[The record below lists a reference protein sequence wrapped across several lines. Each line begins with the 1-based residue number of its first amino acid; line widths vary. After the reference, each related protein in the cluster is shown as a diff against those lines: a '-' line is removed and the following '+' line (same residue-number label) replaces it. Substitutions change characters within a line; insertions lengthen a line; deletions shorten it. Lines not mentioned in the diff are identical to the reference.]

1 MKKMKN
7 SNSPHN
13 ADLGT
18 PRFLMV
24 EPSHFSVSY
33 VINPWMQPDRWQA
46 DFSRNIRSAAQAF
59 NQLRNTLNRVGCEV
73 EVAPGRAGLPDMVFP
88 ANAAVVLDGRAM
100 IARFFHPQ
108 RRGEEQAFLQYF
120 ESLAQ
125 RGLLGDVQQLPAGCF
140 QEGAGD
146 CLWDASRGLF
156 WAGFGPRSSRDSI
169 KHLSRWFGREI
180 VPLELVSDRCY
191 HLDVCFCPLSGGEIL
206 YFPQA
211 FTEQSLQTLRAR
223 VPAELLI
230 EATEDDLCRFSVNAI
245 CVGRN
250 VVVNSSAE
258 RLRRVLAQRGYAVHE
273 VDVSPFM
280 LAGGAAA
287 CMTLR
292 LDRSSGGEQVAAAT
306 QQAAA

>member
-1 MKKMKN
+1 MNK
-7 SNSPHN
+7 SNSPQN
-13 ADLGT
+13 VAAFK
-18 PRFLMV
+18 PSFLMV
-24 EPSHFSVSY
+24 EPSHFNVSY

-46 DFSRNIRSAAQAF
+46 DFSRNVRTAAQAF
-59 NQLRNTLNRVGCEV
+59 NQLRNALKRAGCGV
-73 EVAPGRAGLPDMVFP
+73 EVVPGRPGLPDMVFP

-100 IARFFHPQ
+100 TSRFFHPQ
-108 RRGEEQAFLQYF
+108 RRGEEQAFLEYF
-120 ESLAQ
+120 ESLAE
-125 RGLLGDVQQLPAGCF
+125 RGVLKDVQQLPTGCF

-156 WAGFGPRSSRDSI
+156 WAGFGPRSSRSSI
-169 KHLSRWFGREI
+169 DHLSYWFGREF

-206 YFPQA
+206 YFPPA

-223 VPAELLI
+223 VPAEQLI
-230 EATEDDLCRFSVNAI
+230 EATEDDLCRFSINAI

-250 VVVNSSAE
+250 MVVNALAD
-258 RLRRVLAQRGYAVHE
+258 RLRRVLALRGYTVHE

-292 LDRSSGGEQVAAAT
+292 LDRSSAGEQLAPGME
-306 QQAAA
+306 QAAA